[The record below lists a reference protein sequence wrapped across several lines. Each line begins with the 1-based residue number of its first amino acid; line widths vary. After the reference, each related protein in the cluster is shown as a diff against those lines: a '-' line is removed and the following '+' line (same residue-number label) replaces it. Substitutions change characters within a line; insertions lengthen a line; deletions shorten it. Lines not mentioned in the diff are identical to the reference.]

1 MADDARD
8 RHPNSEG
15 ANHRRHRRRR
25 YHTQADDPPAR
36 VDPPDG
42 PAGEGDRPARR
53 GHRNAYIDVGNSL
66 AFADTGRFPKRH
78 RGRPRRLRPMAGLA
92 RRRRLSRGEMEEL
105 TAYLQRL
112 PEPLVGALYRGL
124 GGQPD
129 RVTGRDRMIQLA
141 VRAIAQG
148 ARLSALLRSLPERD
162 RQALAIL
169 VQCGGLAHATEF
181 HRELFLSLGGHEQE
195 WRRILQRLGER
206 GLVFAS
212 DVHDEEFFY
221 LVPHPLVDHL
231 VEHLEADMALPT
243 FRTDEAKVVDERPF
257 CPPLDFS
264 IATLATYMDQRPP
277 RLTQRSEIYKLH
289 KEEMDGFFSQLWAA
303 DSELFAFH
311 VDFLMMHGMVELR
324 GDRLAVSHD
333 VLEEWLNLDPEDQR
347 ELIFQALEKRFPH
360 AEWVLWAIHTGNGD
374 WIPDK
379 PLQALYRRWV
389 RGEDWRRRYQQGLY
403 SAVRTA
409 ERESFTFAP
418 LVNAGMLQFGLW
430 GQEKFYRLSPRA
442 LHLLSPP
449 RDDGFSQFYLT
460 PSFEIMAP
468 AGLAPVL
475 LARIGE
481 LAEITG
487 CDRANTYKINQ
498 ATIEQA
504 LVRGWRREEVL
515 DFLRENSQ
523 TGLPENVEQTLRS
536 WMGHH
541 GDAEF
546 HDVVLLTV
554 HRSGIRRLEGSKRA
568 RSLVLHR
575 FAPGLYVVDRSRL
588 AEVRAALEEI
598 GFHPS
603 AELRRYPVGPEGQE
617 ARERLVQAVAE
628 SRQASEDPLARAH
641 ARDTDPEDMHP
652 VPGSGIRD
660 RKSRRGKSNLPPRTT
675 PEEAERIILEALG
688 SGQHLEIVYVSRDDR
703 RTLIRVA
710 PERTAVN
717 REGASVLVARDV
729 EKDERL
735 TYRIAQIERARPL
748 PPSS

>member
-1 MADDARD
+1 MAEDAWD
-8 RHPNSEG
+8 RHTTTEG
-15 ANHRRHRRRR
+15 ASARRSRRRR
-25 YHTQADDPPAR
+25 YRTPSEEAPRPEA
-36 VDPPDG
+36 
-42 PAGEGDRPARR
+42 AEGDSTEGERPPRR
-53 GHRNAYIDVGNSL
+53 GHRNAYIDVGNSV
-66 AFADTGRFPKRH
+66 AFADTGRFPRRH
-78 RGRPRRLRPMAGLA
+78 RGRARRMHPMAGLV
-92 RRRRLSRGEMEEL
+92 RRRRLSRGEMEDL
-105 TAYLQRL
+105 TSYLQRL

-129 RVTGRDRMIQLA
+129 RVAGRDRMIQLA

-148 ARLSALLRSLPERD
+148 TRLGALLRSLPERD

-169 VQCGGLAHATEF
+169 VQCGGLAHASEF

-195 WRRILQRLGER
+195 WRRVLQRLGER

-212 DVHDEEFFY
+212 DMRDEEFFY

-231 VEHLEADMALPT
+231 MEHLEADLSLPT
-243 FRTDEAKVVDERPF
+243 FRTDEAKVVDDRPF
-257 CPPLDFS
+257 SPPLDFS
-264 IATLATYMDQRPP
+264 ITTLVTYMDQRPP

-289 KEEMDGFFSQLWAA
+289 KEEMDGFFAQLWVS

-324 GDRLAVSHD
+324 GDRLAVNRD
-333 VLEEWLNLDPEDQR
+333 VLEEWLNLDCEDQR

-360 AEWVLWAIHTGNGD
+360 AEWVLWAIHTGDGD

-403 SAVRTA
+403 SQVRTA
-409 ERESFTFAP
+409 ERESFTFAS
-418 LVNAGMLQFGLW
+418 LVNAGMVQFGLW

-442 LHLLSPP
+442 LNLLAPP

-468 AGLAPVL
+468 AGLAPIL

-481 LAEITG
+481 LAELTG

-504 LVRGWRREEVL
+504 LARGWRREEIL

-554 HRSGIRRLEGSKRA
+554 HRSGIRRLESSKR
-568 RSLVLHR
+568 LKPLLLHR
-575 FAPGLYVVDRSRL
+575 FAPGLYVVDRTRL
-588 AEVRAALEEI
+588 AEVRAGLEEA

-603 AELRRYPVGPEGQE
+603 QELRRYPVASEGQV
-617 ARERLVQAVAE
+617 ARERLAQAVAE

-660 RKSRRGKSNLPPRTT
+660 RKSRRNKSNLPPRTT
-675 PEEAERIILEALG
+675 PEEAEKVVLEAL
-688 SGQHLEIVYVSRDDR
+688 SSNQHLEMVYVTRDDR
-703 RTLIRVA
+703 RTLVRVA
-710 PERTAVN
+710 PERVAIN

-735 TYRIAQIERARPL
+735 TYRITQIERARLLPL
-748 PPSS
+748 SP